1 MQEDIRWIQRFQNFS
16 NALGHLEAA
25 LGIQNP
31 DYAQKAGIVQFFEMS
46 YELAWK
52 TLKDY
57 LEYQGFL
64 EIDSPRSVIKKAF
77 EQGLIENGQQWMNM
91 LQDRNLTTH
100 IYDEAKIV
108 EIIALVREN
117 YLLLFKDLWKSLQ
130 LKKDKL

>member
-1 MQEDIRWIQRFQNFS
+1 MQEDVRWLQRYQNFS
-16 NALGHLEAA
+16 NALKHLEAA
-25 LGIQNP
+25 LSIQNP

-64 EIDSPRSVIKKAF
+64 GFDSPRAVIKKAF
-77 EQGLIENGQQWMNM
+77 EQDLIENGQQWMNV

-100 IYDEAKIV
+100 IYDEAKII
-108 EIIALVREN
+108 EIIELVREN
-117 YLLLFKDLWKSLQ
+117 YLPLFIDLWKSLQ